1 MNHRHSRPLRA
12 GDHAIC
18 LLAWLASVA
27 SAKAAPTKLP
37 HAPPEQAG
45 MSSRVLDEIDAAV
58 VAGIAEGEM
67 PGCVVL
73 VARQGKTVFL
83 KAYGHR
89 SLEPDLV
96 EMTSDTLFDLA
107 SLTKPIATATSVML
121 LVEQRRL
128 ALDDPIEKHWPE
140 FGQQDKGRITV
151 SQLLTHQGG
160 LIADN
165 AIEDYADGPEKALER
180 IAAAAPQ
187 AEPGTRFV
195 YSDVGFIVLGEL
207 VGRIAGQDLNG
218 FAAESIFKPLGLAET
233 GFLPSDELRRRAA
246 PTERRDGAW
255 MRGEV
260 HDPRCFA
267 LGGVAG
273 HAGLFSTAEELA
285 VYAQTLLGRGEYAG
299 TRVMSPETVATMISP
314 AEVPGGGLRAL
325 GWDVRTGYSSNRG
338 NGFSKGAFGHGGFT
352 GTSFWVDP
360 ELELI
365 VIFLSNRL
373 HPDGKGNGNPLAG
386 KIGTIAA
393 AAILPSDDESP
404 LEGRLRPL
412 IEAHRGRVAVAMKHL
427 ETGESFDHHADDVF
441 PTASLIK
448 FPVLIELYRQAKE
461 RRVDLATRVM
471 LREKDKVPGSGILT
485 PHFAAGA
492 TFRLR
497 DAARLM
503 IAFSDNTAT
512 NLVLD
517 RIGIS
522 STSETMQRLGY
533 ENTRIHHKVFLRETT
548 SVAPERSERYGLG
561 STTATEML
569 RLFESLHKAELV
581 SEAASEAMLEHLKA
595 CEDKQKF
602 PRFLPEGTVV
612 AFKTGSLDD
621 VRTAAGILYTPG
633 GPLALVVLTA
643 ENDDRGWSADNAGD
657 RLCAE
662 IAREVYLHFNH

>member
-1 MNHRHSRPLRA
+1 MIVCRIQPARA
-12 GDHAIC
+12 ITNVIC
-18 LLAWLASVA
+18 ILACLASIPLA
-27 SAKAAPTKLP
+27 NAAPPKLP

-45 MSSRVLDEIDAAV
+45 MSARKLDEIVAAV
-58 VAGIAEGEM
+58 VAGIVEGQM

-73 VARQGKTVFL
+73 VARKGKNVFL
-83 KAYGHR
+83 KPYGHR
-89 SLEPDLV
+89 SLEPDAV
-96 EMTSDTLFDLA
+96 EMTTDTLFDLA
-107 SLTKPIATATSVML
+107 SLTKPIATATSIIL
-121 LVEQRRL
+121 LVERHQL
-128 ALDDPIEKHWPE
+128 TLDDPIEKHWPQL
-140 FGQQDKGRITV
+140 GQQDKGRITV
-151 SQLLTHQGG
+151 RQLLTHQGG

-165 AIEDYADGPEKALER
+165 AIEDYANGPEKALER

-187 AEPGTRFV
+187 AEPGTRFI

-207 VGRIAGQDLNG
+207 IRRISGKDLNG
-218 FAAESIFKPLGLAET
+218 FTAENFFQPLGLAET
-233 GFLPSDELRRRAA
+233 GFMPSDELRRRAA
-246 PTERRDGAW
+246 PTERRDGVW
-255 MRGEV
+255 IQGEV

-285 VYAQTLLGRGEYAG
+285 VYAQMLLGRGEYVG

-314 AEVPGGGLRAL
+314 EEVPGGGLRAL
-325 GWDVRTGYSSNRG
+325 GWDVQTGYSSNRG
-338 NGFSKGAFGHGGFT
+338 NGFSKRAFGHGGFT
-352 GTSFWVDP
+352 GTSLWVDP

-373 HPDGKGNGNPLAG
+373 HPDGKGNVNPLAG

-393 AAILPSDDESP
+393 AAIVPPDDESP

-412 IEAHRGRVAVAMKHL
+412 IEAHRGHVAVAMKHL
-427 ETGESFDHHADDVF
+427 ETGESFAHQADDIF

-448 FPVLIELYRQAKE
+448 FPVLIEIYRQAKE

-492 TFRLR
+492 NFTLR
-497 DAARLM
+497 DVARLM

-522 STSETMQRLGY
+522 STNETMRRLGY

-561 STTATEML
+561 STTAAEML

-602 PRFLPEGTVV
+602 PRFLPDGTVV
-612 AFKTGSLDD
+612 AFKTGSLSDI
-621 VRTAAGILYTPG
+621 RTAAGILYTPG
-633 GPLALVVLTA
+633 GPIALVVLTA
-643 ENDDRGWSADNAGD
+643 ENEDHCWSADNAGD
-657 RLCAE
+657 KLCAE
-662 IAREVYLHFNH
+662 IAREVYRHFNQ